1 MVTDNDDACLLCG
14 GNTQCILHLSR
25 AGHLCRC
32 RHTRCIIDWCRSIA
46 WPPAQNRLDLDVF
59 SNSVDLYHRRCH
71 DFAEDTCRGVLP
83 ILGLGALAITNDGA
97 GSWDGRLDG
106 IQKGLP
112 AIEPSKRYRCDRLD
126 VCGFLTT
133 CVGHDGSLYHL
144 GFLACSTPS
153 RHLSGFSIPRWIQAV
168 LRRVVCGRFSDWNV
182 GLDSVGSK
190 LTGLDLCASGQA
202 TSYF

>member
-14 GNTQCILHLSR
+14 GNTQCLLHLSR

-32 RHTRCIIDWCRSIA
+32 LHTRCIIDWCRSIA

-71 DFAEDTCRGVLP
+71 DLAADRCRGVLP

-112 AIEPSKRYRCDRLD
+112 AIEPSKRYRRDRLD
-126 VCGFLTT
+126 VC
-133 CVGHDGSLYHL
+133 
-144 GFLACSTPS
+144 
-153 RHLSGFSIPRWIQAV
+153 
-168 LRRVVCGRFSDWNV
+168 
-182 GLDSVGSK
+182 
-190 LTGLDLCASGQA
+190 
-202 TSYF
+202 